1 MPSAVEI
8 SPDVWLERNWEAKCS
23 IEAEEIIRGGD
34 YIIVYYSP
42 EDEKDWEDAEDEP

>member
-8 SPDVWLERNWEAKCS
+8 SPDVWLERNWEAKCG